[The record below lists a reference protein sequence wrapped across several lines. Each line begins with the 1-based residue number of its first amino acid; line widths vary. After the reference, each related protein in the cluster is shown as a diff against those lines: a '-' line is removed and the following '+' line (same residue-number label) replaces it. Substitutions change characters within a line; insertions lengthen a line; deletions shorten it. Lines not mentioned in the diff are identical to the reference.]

1 MSQEKQ
7 GQIQLLKKRFYN
19 YFFRYVA
26 IFILF
31 SIFFLTVRHFIPNE
45 KISPLIILPVF
56 ILALVKAIN
65 TIKQLIQIKK
75 EIQKIK
81 RETY

>member
-7 GQIQLLKKRFYN
+7 GQLQLLKKRFYK

-31 SIFFLTVRHFIPNE
+31 SIFFLTVRYFIPNE

-56 ILALVKAIN
+56 IIALVIEIN

-81 RETY
+81 GKT

>member
-7 GQIQLLKKRFYN
+7 GQLQLLKKRYYK
-19 YFFRYVA
+19 YFSRYVA

-31 SIFFLTVRHFIPNE
+31 CIFFLTVRYFIPNE

-56 ILALVKAIN
+56 IIALVIEIN

-81 RETY
+81 GKT